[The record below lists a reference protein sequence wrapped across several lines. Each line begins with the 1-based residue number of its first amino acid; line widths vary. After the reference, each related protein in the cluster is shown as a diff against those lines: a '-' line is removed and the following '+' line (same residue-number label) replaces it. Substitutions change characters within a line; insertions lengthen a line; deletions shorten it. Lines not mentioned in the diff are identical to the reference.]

1 MITNNVPDEVIKKHL
16 EMKIMAHL
24 ECNRWLTQRG
34 LVYQFSKEKIR
45 YPSGSILG
53 EKLAET
59 YIDKV
64 INKNMEAMELFQV
77 KQIIASGN
85 EAIFVVQKGREASIK
100 TLLAT
105 NIHQFKEQYVEAYDY
120 KLSLK
125 MNKPLKK
132 NHILFNNTVIVSQGK
147 RCHKIGLDIS
157 KGKEE
162 IIINTSEKDRRRL
175 DKNHKI
181 GKHK

>member
-1 MITNNVPDEVIKKHL
+1 MITNNIPDEVIKKHL
-16 EMKIMAHL
+16 EMKIIAHL
-24 ECNRWLTQRG
+24 ECNRWLTQGG

-85 EAIFVVQKGREASIK
+85 EACG
-100 TLLAT
+100 T
-105 NIHQFKEQYVEAYDY
+105 
-120 KLSLK
+120 
-125 MNKPLKK
+125 
-132 NHILFNNTVIVSQGK
+132 K
-147 RCHKIGLDIS
+147 R
-157 KGKEE
+157 
-162 IIINTSEKDRRRL
+162 
-175 DKNHKI
+175 
-181 GKHK
+181 